1 MEDKTENEVKQAS
14 ELKREA
20 ADTINQT
27 KEQIKNIN
35 LKEEAKKGKGLMGK
49 LVLDP
54 IGTIKEIAQDEK
66 SQFYKTAILVVCLW
80 VIIVL
85 FKEILSCIVYE
96 YHTFKILTTIKLV
109 VAPILKVLA
118 MAIIIH
124 ILNKESKQPLTKSI
138 TAVSIAKIPLIVSS
152 CLGILTYISPSITYI
167 TSPIYSL
174 LSVISTVLMFFVV
187 KEMFKKEENDE
198 ALKTF
203 IKVEIVYYI
212 VVFAFSFL
220 GISL

>member
-138 TAVSIAKIPLIVSS
+138 TLIVSS